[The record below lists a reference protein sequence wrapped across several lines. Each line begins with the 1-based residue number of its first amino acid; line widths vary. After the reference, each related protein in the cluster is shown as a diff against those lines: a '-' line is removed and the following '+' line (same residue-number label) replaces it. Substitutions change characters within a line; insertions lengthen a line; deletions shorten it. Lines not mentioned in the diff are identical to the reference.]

1 MTLTTMSG
9 DHHLQLV
16 ISLLAF
22 LLLLERGKIAANSSQ
37 SGKTVVFGTII
48 VCPKIIP
55 REWRARHS
63 KTLDP
68 DLLSSD
74 QVCKTCLIPPSRDW
88 MLPKLGITLENRVRE
103 LGAARLRSVGAII
116 VICSAEMAAVCDAS
130 TPRPIRMAEAV

>member
-1 MTLTTMSG
+1 MPR
-9 DHHLQLV
+9 DHAQRVARKALQ
-16 ISLLAF
+16 
-22 LLLLERGKIAANSSQ
+22 N
-37 SGKTVVFGTII
+37 SGKVW
-48 VCPKIIP
+48 C
-55 REWRARHS
+55 ARHS

-74 QVCKTCLIPPSRDW
+74 QVCKTCLIPPFRDW
-88 MLPKLGITLENRVRE
+88 MPPKLGITLENRVRE